1 MFLLGQLTLMCLHS
15 CSSSIVAPCH
25 CQNTWPICA
34 LVVCSAAVVVAV
46 AATVDAVAAAV
57 DAVAA
62 EVDSVAAEVDAVAA
76 EVEFVKGG
84 CLAMIQSAVVAG
96 YLSITVWSL
105 VSLLAAIV
113 VTVS

>member
-1 MFLLGQLTLMCLHS
+1 M
-15 CSSSIVAPCH
+15 
-25 CQNTWPICA
+25 
-34 LVVCSAAVVVAV
+34 VCSAVVVVAV

-62 EVDSVAAEVDAVAA
+62 AVAAAVDAVAAAVDAVAA

-84 CLAMIQSAVVAG
+84 CLATIQSAMVAG
-96 YLSITVWSL
+96 YQSNTVWSL